1 LPALSDPLTQRFRYT
16 RYRNKKGIEFMRTL
30 CSLLFF
36 TFLLSLSSTLAQNQ
50 SCPARN
56 GIFAFANDGWIELK
70 PVLAKKVKQRAAFPA
85 HNKVIA
91 EYPGYTSSS
100 VLPNNVS
107 ICGTGIPVGTTF
119 RLARAKQDDKNRQV
133 TIGTMNPFSSSFS
146 FDIDRK
152 QEVELQ
158 QTIESNGTYLLLASR
173 LAEGQYI
180 LFMQQSSSLSST
192 PAAFDFVVQAKIGR

>member
-1 LPALSDPLTQRFRYT
+1 
-16 RYRNKKGIEFMRTL
+16 
-30 CSLLFF
+30 
-36 TFLLSLSSTLAQNQ
+36 
-50 SCPARN
+50 
-56 GIFAFANDGWIELK
+56 
-70 PVLAKKVKQRAAFPA
+70 
-85 HNKVIA
+85 
-91 EYPGYTSSS
+91 
-100 VLPNNVS
+100 
-107 ICGTGIPVGTTF
+107 
-119 RLARAKQDDKNRQV
+119 
-133 TIGTMNPFSSSFS
+133 MNPFSSSFS